1 MNIDGPTHKTAAANS
16 MPTENFMVKPNGLLV
31 TVSSTYYYAYT
42 SVLSTW
48 SSSTALL
55 SFRLGN
61 LISRKV
67 SRLYAFSAYPD
78 QTSLPSYAT
87 GVTTGSQ
94 EVCSTRS
101 SRTRVNP
108 LKFPA
113 PTTDRDRTVSR
124 RSEPSSRTA
133 LIGEQPNP
141 WELLHP
147 QDAMNRHRGAK
158 PERRCELL
166 TPISLLARL

>member
-1 MNIDGPTHKTAAANS
+1 
-16 MPTENFMVKPNGLLV
+16 MVKPNGLLV
-31 TVSSTYYYAYT
+31 AVSSMHCCTYT
-42 SVLSTW
+42 SALSTW

-67 SRLYAFSAYPD
+67 SRLYAFSAYLD

-94 EVCSTRS
+94 EVCSTGS
-101 SRTRVNP
+101 SRIFAHSMLVALCASNIRSTP
-108 LKFPA
+108 LKLPA

-133 LIGEQPNP
+133 LT
-141 WELLHP
+141 
-147 QDAMNRHRGAK
+147 AHRPLVSVVRIK
-158 PERRCELL
+158 KQNSL
-166 TPISLLARL
+166 TLG

>member
-1 MNIDGPTHKTAAANS
+1 
-16 MPTENFMVKPNGLLV
+16 MVKPNGLLV
-31 TVSSTYYYAYT
+31 AVSSTYCYAYT
-42 SVLSTW
+42 SALSTW

-87 GVTTGSQ
+87 SATTESQ

-101 SRTRVNP
+101 SRTSVNP
-108 LKFPA
+108 YQL
-113 PTTDRDRTVSR
+113 SR
-124 RSEPSSRTA
+124 A
-133 LIGEQPNP
+133 
-141 WELLHP
+141 H
-147 QDAMNRHRGAK
+147 HRYC
-158 PERRCELL
+158 PHC
-166 TPISLLARL
+166 